1 MKMTD
6 VRTTYDEH
14 YCGKKSKKISEKL
27 KQTLDKHFPNKWIQK
42 MCSFGSYI
50 CIFWDVD
57 KKRIFHEF
65 SIDELDKCIDLD
77 FLFVNLKEQYNY
89 EDKCEILRLKAQ
101 LDREIHINRKMK
113 SCLSAFA
120 RRDNWKAI
128 EGCADWLF
136 LLDPLMAEET
146 LKEIKEME

>member
-1 MKMTD
+1 MTD
-6 VRTTYDEH
+6 VRTTYDEPC
-14 YCGKKSKKISEKL
+14 CGEKSKKLSEKL
-27 KQTLDKHFPNKWIQK
+27 KQNLDKHFPNKWIQK

-65 SIDELDKCIDLD
+65 SIDKLNRCIGLDL
-77 FLFVNLKEQYNY
+77 LFANVKKQYNY

-113 SCLSAFA
+113 KVLEKYVLPENYEGGMG
-120 RRDNWKAI
+120 RDYENMCDECKQ
-128 EGCADWLF
+128 
-136 LLDPLMAEET
+136 T
-146 LKEIKEME
+146 LKQIEEME